1 MNQSKKRAAQLF
13 VLVLICVGVAE
24 SLGAKNFS
32 NYYNEVFHIT
42 AVQRGFLEIPRE
54 SPGILCMV
62 LVAALGSLGNIWMSV
77 ISQLLSLIG
86 LVVMG
91 CMSPT
96 YGVMLVFLFIQSL
109 GSHFFMPLSDTL
121 SMELSE
127 KGKVGTGLGRFKGV
141 TTMSAMVSACVVFVG
156 FRFGL
161 FTFDT
166 PVILPFVIAAVF
178 SVLAILLLMLM
189 ARDMGKSGA
198 VASHGLLIRRR
209 YMPYYMVTLAYGC
222 QKRIRIVF
230 APWVII
236 QLLGQGA
243 DTVALLTI
251 IVHLVGSWMAPRIG
265 RLLDKL
271 GVRKMLWMEAAYI
284 GVTFS
289 VMGMTA
295 GLLSRGTLAA
305 GGWQSWIV
313 FGAYILCV
321 LFEQFG
327 MVHSFMM
334 RSIALDQ
341 SEVTRTLS
349 VGLGVDHIMAII
361 ASPMMGIIWERFGVQ
376 YVFYLAALSAL
387 LQLAASLMVKE
398 TNKSASLAG

>member
-1 MNQSKKRAAQLF
+1 MNQSKKRAARLF

-161 FTFDT
+161 
-166 PVILPFVIAAVF
+166 LP
-178 SVLAILLLMLM
+178 
-189 ARDMGKSGA
+189 R
-198 VASHGLLIRRR
+198 
-209 YMPYYMVTLAYGC
+209 
-222 QKRIRIVF
+222 
-230 APWVII
+230 
-236 QLLGQGA
+236 
-243 DTVALLTI
+243 
-251 IVHLVGSWMAPRIG
+251 
-265 RLLDKL
+265 
-271 GVRKMLWMEAAYI
+271 
-284 GVTFS
+284 
-289 VMGMTA
+289 
-295 GLLSRGTLAA
+295 
-305 GGWQSWIV
+305 
-313 FGAYILCV
+313 
-321 LFEQFG
+321 
-327 MVHSFMM
+327 
-334 RSIALDQ
+334 
-341 SEVTRTLS
+341 
-349 VGLGVDHIMAII
+349 
-361 ASPMMGIIWERFGVQ
+361 
-376 YVFYLAALSAL
+376 
-387 LQLAASLMVKE
+387 
-398 TNKSASLAG
+398 

>member
-1 MNQSKKRAAQLF
+1 
-13 VLVLICVGVAE
+13 
-24 SLGAKNFS
+24 
-32 NYYNEVFHIT
+32 
-42 AVQRGFLEIPRE
+42 
-54 SPGILCMV
+54 
-62 LVAALGSLGNIWMSV
+62 
-77 ISQLLSLIG
+77 
-86 LVVMG
+86 
-91 CMSPT
+91 
-96 YGVMLVFLFIQSL
+96 
-109 GSHFFMPLSDTL
+109 
-121 SMELSE
+121 
-127 KGKVGTGLGRFKGV
+127 
-141 TTMSAMVSACVVFVG
+141 MSAMVSACVVFVG

-161 FTFDT
+161 FTFDA

-178 SVLAILLLMLM
+178 SVLVILLLMLM

-265 RLLDKL
+265 RLLDRL

-361 ASPMMGIIWERFGVQ
+361 ASPIMGIIWERFGVQ

-398 TNKSASLAG
+398 TNKSASSAG